1 MKPIVEKNMSKFS
14 LYAVRNIFKET
25 IAAMTAADANASIN
39 ESTIIPPTTSASSS
53 SSSNTADLDTEG
65 AQLDQTLETLKRDYL
80 RLYQDY
86 SRITAEC
93 QDMDALIKD
102 MRETS
107 FSVRLRIQEMDQQ
120 MDQQSLAD
128 SASMLKEFRGRLQEC
143 CNEADGKFKMLEL
156 ENDLSL
162 LLLNS

>member
-1 MKPIVEKNMSKFS
+1 MKPIVEKNLSKFC
-14 LYAVRNIFKET
+14 LYAVRNIFKESPDGG
-25 IAAMTAADANASIN
+25 AMAESNSAVNTSVVNA
-39 ESTIIPPTTSASSS
+39 PSSS
-53 SSSNTADLDTEG
+53 SSSSTTDLDSEI
-65 AQLDQTLETLKRDYL
+65 AELDRTLDALKRDYL
-80 RLYQDY
+80 KLHMDY

-128 SASMLKEFRGRLQEC
+128 STNLLNENRARLQEC
-143 CNEADGKFKMLEL
+143 SNEAEGRY
-156 ENDLSL
+156 SRCW
-162 LLLNS
+162 